1 MLVEWV
7 FGVGSGSAPNMGTAD
22 TALGFGSGSGS
33 TIVAVTSSGS
43 AIGTSSGSAIGAV
56 ASLVD
61 KRSALGGRWI
71 RSVRLKTGLEMK
83 RSLRSYRKGCCV
95 DP

>member
-1 MLVEWV
+1 
-7 FGVGSGSAPNMGTAD
+7 MGTAD
-22 TALGFGSGSGS
+22 TTLVVGSGS
-33 TIVAVTSSGS
+33 TIVAV
-43 AIGTSSGSAIGAV
+43 TSSGSAIGAV

-71 RSVRLKTGLEMK
+71 RSVSLKTGFEMK

-95 DP
+95 DPSGCVGIIFIVWL